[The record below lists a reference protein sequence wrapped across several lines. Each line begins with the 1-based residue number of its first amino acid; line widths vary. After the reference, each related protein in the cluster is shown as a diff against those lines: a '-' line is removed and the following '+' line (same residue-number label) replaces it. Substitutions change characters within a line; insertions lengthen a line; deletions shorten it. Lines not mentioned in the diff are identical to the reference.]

1 MSNGNLSAN
10 VGGLIPNDHLCTPC
24 SGSRFFS
31 KAECERIIK
40 TSGDRPFMDG
50 TVGASSAEQVKSSV
64 RKTDITRLLC
74 TPETSWIYEKLWKTI
89 AGANGHYGYD
99 ISGIEN
105 LQIGRYTEGGFY
117 DWHIDLGSSQASL
130 RKLSVTVQL
139 SDASA
144 YKGGDL
150 EFKDFADFKADKEMG
165 SIIIFPSFLLH
176 RVTPVME
183 GERWSMVAWVIGRP
197 FR

>member
-10 VGGLIPNDHLCTPC
+10 VGGLVPNEHLCTPC
-24 SGSRFFS
+24 SGSGFFS
-31 KAECERIIK
+31 KAECERIV
-40 TSGDRPFMDG
+40 TLSEDRPFMDG
-50 TVGASSAEQVKSSV
+50 TVGTSSAKQVKPGV
-64 RKTDITRLLC
+64 RKTDIKRLLR
-74 TPETSWIYEKLWKTI
+74 TPETSWIYEKLWTTI
-89 AGANGHYGYD
+89 VSVNGHYGYD
-99 ISGIEN
+99 ISGIET
-105 LQIGRYTEGGFY
+105 LQIGRYADGGFY
-117 DWHIDLGSSQASL
+117 DWHIDLGGARASL

-139 SDASA
+139 SDGSA

-150 EFKDFADFKADKEMG
+150 EFKDFADFKADREIG
-165 SIIIFPSFLLH
+165 STIIFPSFLLH